1 MSIVVPILTDHFLF
15 FFCNALWCVGVG
27 IYTKIFLVW
36 SEPSEWI
43 RYIAIYLPCR
53 ASAIFGMPIILRY
66 IYKSVSPLLA
76 GRICFA
82 NLAIKEKICEGSK
95 ILWLQHSV
103 NLISDQKTHRERSV
117 RDQREKACLEKI
129 PEKMTRLVF
138 VFVFSP
144 LLISV
149 TEGVNYFLI
158 LHFFAIIV
166 ISFKSN
172 GYSIR

>member
-1 MSIVVPILTDHFLF
+1 MSIVVPILTDPFLF
-15 FFCNALWCVGVG
+15 FSAMGCDVLVLG
-27 IYTKIFLVW
+27 YTLKYSW
-36 SEPSEWI
+36 SDLNLPSVSDI
-43 RYIAIYLPCR
+43 LRYILPCR

-117 RDQREKACLEKI
+117 RDQRGKACLEKI
-129 PEKMTRLVF
+129 PEKMTCLVF
-138 VFVFSP
+138 ALVFSP

-149 TEGVNYFLI
+149 AEGVNYFLI

-166 ISFKSN
+166 ISFH
-172 GYSIR
+172 